1 MYHVVI
7 FCNPVEVENHHFIM
21 AEVGNLEALVQNEGL
36 DLDPLIGDGGAGPTI
51 PKARQARHGGN

>member
-1 MYHVVI
+1 M
-7 FCNPVEVENHHFIM
+7 EVENHHFIM